1 MCATGFRP
9 AFRGQGPLRR
19 HLAAP
24 FNEPLNIMHLRT
36 WLMDKLRA
44 NLKGAFAVAA
54 DRTGPCPRCFGDSR
68 FR

>member
-1 MCATGFRP
+1 MRATGYRQ

-24 FNEPLNIMHLRT
+24 FNEPLNIMHSRT

-54 DRTGPCPRCFGDSR
+54 DRTGPYPRCFWGGR